1 MSKLAE
7 HVVCQGVDPAWQL
20 KLTRGPDMKQFNERF
35 VHEKI
40 MVKEYLGTSV
50 RQVKMKKSCRSISAA
65 LLACKCYK
73 WGEACGCAGGFQ
85 HQGVAGLAACGERA
99 TARGCMQRSRSSH
112 TPLSAQADL
121 CREAIIA
128 FPAGRCHAFRRVLQP
143 PLLTMQAMTRSQ

>member
-7 HVVCQGVDPAWQL
+7 HVVCEGVDPAWQL

-73 WGEACGCAGGFQ
+73 WE
-85 HQGVAGLAACGERA
+85 GERFLGKWA
-99 TARGCMQRSRSSH
+99 LEVDIHEIVRSSKY
-112 TPLSAQADL
+112 
-121 CREAIIA
+121 CR
-128 FPAGRCHAFRRVLQP
+128 V
-143 PLLTMQAMTRSQ
+143 S